1 MSLIQMAEMSCSDLL
16 REATRMY
23 LLTLCVCAHVLELVL
38 RGVLLTVCGS
48 IYTVHDE
55 VKDKDFELELSWVG
69 EGKLTPPTHGRN
81 MSPPSATGGLH
92 QMVPDEIKESAIDH
106 AKVCNGQMTFT

>member
-69 EGKLTPPTHGRN
+69 EGKLTPP
-81 MSPPSATGGLH
+81 LH
-92 QMVPDEIKESAIDH
+92 TVVTCHLPQPLEDSIRWCLMRSRRVPLTMPRYVMV
-106 AKVCNGQMTFT
+106 T